1 MYIKRV
7 LDDLNRGLFKP
18 NSCDQLLFK
27 RQNSDINVG
36 RISSYN
42 LSSPRKSS
50 IFYNDLI
57 SSRESVRFDQIDELD
72 GNNDLVTVV
81 EDQGLIIENK
91 RF

>member
-1 MYIKRV
+1 M
-7 LDDLNRGLFKP
+7 
-18 NSCDQLLFK
+18 FK